1 MSVTPAGHDTANTE
15 FFDLLSKHP
24 ELEQWLI
31 TRSKQEPALSS
42 EDIHRLFLQQC
53 SHSGIS
59 DTEYPFAV
67 DDRGKSDLLDFYE
80 QLPNRP
86 MQLPPDMFA
95 EDTLAAVMAHPG
107 ETDSMEAPPEKK
119 TRPLPLI
126 DLSGDEDARQA
137 ISTQVGEETVGEQAG
152 IDKSDAHASAD
163 MPGGSGRFTVPTT
176 DLPASP
182 ALADH
187 VVKPDHQ
194 PVQRPPKKR
203 RATHIV
209 LLAIILLGIFVP
221 IGFAAGLG
229 IDAYRT
235 YTDLRN
241 QAHDGVQHLLN
252 VKTIF
257 TGVKTHSSGLLDTNK
272 LHRAQQELNAA
283 NDDFRQLQQTL
294 DHSAII
300 RNVASLLPQYLSQ
313 IRSAR
318 AASQIGIDACAIG
331 QDVLNTALA
340 LAPSLHGSL
349 LTSTG
354 KPLVTQ
360 NTLNLLGTTIDE
372 VLPELHDIMAQS
384 RLMTLSALPV
394 SRQERDEFA
403 QLLQALPQVNADLT
417 QAQDLLGAAGW
428 ILGVDEPRTFL
439 VQTMDRAEL
448 RPTGGFTGQYGEL
461 TISGGRVA
469 PFTLKDISLIEY
481 ADNSPTL
488 GNLAPSQ
495 YRSWWP
501 FANWGLRDSNLS
513 ADFPTSAQIAITQ
526 YRQETGHSVDGDILF
541 TPMLIEHILNIIGPI
556 PVPAYHEVIT
566 AQNLEN
572 RLHYYQQDNAGIA
585 KQAAV
590 QPNDKVTS
598 SRKRFTALLAQLLVQ
613 KIRQAP
619 LDELLAIAREALYD
633 LKTRDLQ
640 VYFTNPQVEGLLMRY
655 GDAGQMDRS
664 TTHDGLYV
672 VQANVSASK
681 ASQYVQTSLHDTV
694 TLDAQGGATHVLQM
708 RLSYSQ
714 IGPVYGYDTYRDYVR
729 IYVPPT
735 SKFLWGDGFDT
746 GTPLCGGPYAACP
759 ANGVY
764 PGNELTC
771 PTGQYEP
778 GAAAPSNI
786 DPNGGDFL
794 PLDTI
799 GPPTTLTSDEPG
811 RAMFGGYVVVPKN
824 CTMTIT
830 VSWYVPP
837 MGNHPYSLLVQR
849 QAGTFPAL
857 NLTILPTPGNC
868 TILGTSGLY
877 FNGILSDDKSFTV
890 PHNMATAKDGRSPEA
905 ATTSQGAAGCYPQS
919 GI

>member
-59 DTEYPFAV
+59 GTEYPFAV

-513 ADFPTSAQIAITQ
+513 ADFPTSARIAIRLYKYEVGQ
-526 YRQETGHSVDGDILF
+526 QVDGVISF
-541 TPMLIEHILNIIGPI
+541 TPFLLEHVLNIIGPI
-556 PVPAYHEVIT
+556 PVPAYHVVIT
-566 AQNLEN
+566 AQNLEQE
-572 RLHYYQQDNAGIA
+572 LHYYQQNNQGIY
-585 KQAAV
+585 QQIIT
-590 QPNDKVTS
+590 QPGVTS
-598 SRKRFTALLAQLLVQ
+598 TSARKRFTALLAQLIIQ
-613 KIRQAP
+613 KVRQAP
-619 LDELLAIAREALYD
+619 PSQLLAIGHELLHD
-633 LKTRDLQ
+633 LKTRDLE
-640 VYFTNPQVEGLLMRY
+640 VYFTNPQVEGLLEQY
-655 GDAGQMDRS
+655 GDAAQMDRS

-672 VQANVSASK
+672 VQANISASK
-681 ASQYVQTSLHDTV
+681 ASQYVRTIMNDTV
-694 TLDAQGGATHVLQM
+694 TLNAQGGATHVLQI
-708 RLSYSQ
+708 RLDYTQ
-714 IGPVYGYDTYRDYVR
+714 IGPVYGYDTYRDYIRV
-729 IYVPPT
+729 YVPPQ
-735 SKFLWGDGFDT
+735 SKFLYGDGFDT
-746 GTPLCGGPYAACP
+746 GTPLCGGPYAPCP
-759 ANGVY
+759 PNGVY
-764 PGNELTC
+764 PGGQLLC
-771 PTGQYEP
+771 PTGLYQA
-778 GAAAPSNI
+778 GAAAPSPI
-786 DPNGGDFL
+786 DPDGGAFL

-799 GPPTTLTSDEPG
+799 GPPTEMTSDEPG
-811 RAMFGGYVVVPKN
+811 RAMFGGLVVVPKN
-824 CTMTIT
+824 CSMTVT
-830 VSWYVPP
+830 LSWYVPP
-837 MGNHPYSLLVQR
+837 QSSAPYSLLVQR
-849 QAGTFPAL
+849 QAGTFPEL
-857 NLTILPTPGNC
+857 NLTILPTPGDC
-868 TILGTSGLY
+868 AALKTFGLH
-877 FNGILSDDKSFTV
+877 FDNLMTTDMTFT
-890 PHNMATAKDGRSPEA
+890 PRTLPSSSATRAN
-905 ATTSQGAAGCYPQS
+905 CYPQP
-919 GI
+919 GV

>member
-1 MSVTPAGHDTANTE
+1 MSVTPAGHHTANTE
-15 FFDLLSKHP
+15 FFALLSRHP

-31 TRSKQEPALSS
+31 THSQQEPAVDT
-42 EDIHRLFLQQC
+42 EDLHGLFLQEC
-53 SHSGIS
+53 SRSGIS
-59 DTEYPFAV
+59 EHEYPFAV

-80 QLPNRP
+80 QLPQRP
-86 MQLPPDMFA
+86 MQLSPDMLA
-95 EDTLAAVMAHPG
+95 EDTMATVMTHPG
-107 ETDSMEAPPEKK
+107 ETGPIETPPEKK
-119 TRPLPLI
+119 TRPLPLLEPGAI
-126 DLSGDEDARQA
+126 EADESAVSTVNRPLREDTAGDL
-137 ISTQVGEETVGEQAG
+137 T
-152 IDKSDAHASAD
+152 
-163 MPGGSGRFTVPTT
+163 
-176 DLPASP
+176 ASP
-182 ALADH
+182 GAQDNR
-187 VVKPDHQ
+187 
-194 PVQRPPKKR
+194 PVDRSSKKR
-203 RATHIV
+203 RIPHMV

-221 IGFAAGLG
+221 IGFAAGVG

-235 YTDLRN
+235 YSDLRN
-241 QAHDGVQHLLN
+241 EAHDGVQHLLN

-257 TGVKTHSSGLLDTNK
+257 TGAKTHPGGLFDTNR
-272 LHRAQQELNAA
+272 LHSAQKELHAA
-283 NDDFRQLQQTL
+283 NSDFQQLQQTL
-294 DHSAII
+294 DHSSLIH
-300 RNVASLLPQYLSQ
+300 NVATFLPQYLPQ

-331 QDVLNTALA
+331 QEVINTALI

-372 VLPELHDIMAQS
+372 VLPELRDIMAQS
-384 RLMTLSALPV
+384 QQITLSALPV
-394 SRQERDEFA
+394 SAQERDEFA
-403 QLLQALPQVNADLT
+403 QLLQALPQVTTDLT
-417 QAQDLLGAAGW
+417 QAHDLLGAAGW
-428 ILGVDEPRTFL
+428 ILGVDQPRTFL

-469 PFTLKDISLIEY
+469 PFALKDISLIEY

-526 YRQETGHSVDGDILF
+526 YRQETGHVVDGDILF
-541 TPMLIEHILNIIGPI
+541 TPMLIEHILTIIGPI
-556 PVPAYHEVIT
+556 PVSAYNEVIT

-585 KQAAV
+585 KQAVV
-590 QPNDKVTS
+590 QPDNKVTS
-598 SRKRFTALLAQLLVQ
+598 NRKRFTSLLAQLLVQ

-619 LDELLAIAREALYD
+619 PDELLAIAREALYD

-640 VYFTNPQVEGLLMRY
+640 VYFTNPQIEGLLMQY

-664 TTHDGLYV
+664 TTHDGLYI

-681 ASQYVQTSLHDTV
+681 ASQYVQTSLNDTV
-694 TLDAQGGATHVLQM
+694 TLNAEGGATHVLRM
-708 RLSYSQ
+708 RLMYTQ

-746 GTPLCGGPYAACP
+746 GTPLCGGPYAPCP
-759 ANGVY
+759 ASGVY
-764 PGNELTC
+764 RGNELVC
-771 PTGQYEP
+771 PSGQYEP

-786 DPNGGDFL
+786 DPSGGDFL

-824 CTMTIT
+824 CAMTIT

-837 MGNHPYSLLVQR
+837 MGNHPYALLVQR

-857 NLTILPTPGNC
+857 NLTILPTPANC

-877 FNGILSDDKSFTV
+877 FNGILSDDRSFTV
-890 PHNMATAKDGRSPEA
+890 PQNRATAKDGRPQKA
-905 ATTSQGAAGCYPQS
+905 QDATGCYPQN